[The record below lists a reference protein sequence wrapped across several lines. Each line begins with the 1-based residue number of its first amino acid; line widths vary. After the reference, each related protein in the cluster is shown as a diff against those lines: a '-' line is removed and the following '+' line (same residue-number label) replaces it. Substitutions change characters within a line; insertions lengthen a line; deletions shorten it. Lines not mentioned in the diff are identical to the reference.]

1 MVDDEKRPPEA
12 PPETEGAA
20 PASANAIGTAAIQNT
35 VSASDDT
42 TDSRQN
48 WREVRLVSNVVG
60 EGTEDPRSCRD
71 GFVDQLMDGMA
82 VHVASEGEGGEH
94 DCVIM
99 PAPDVAWPRIVS
111 ALMDFCVHG
120 QAYPADRREF
130 RNLFDLVANRKS
142 YARGV
147 RRIDR
152 NGEPHPTSVVVSEG
166 YVPRYNREHA
176 EKGVGLNR
184 APADAEAYAMAVYDA
199 ARYEAAGLRQVVVK
213 GSDDIAEYQPDCN
226 ETDAAP
232 YRVLTNRQLERQFRR
247 HGRHLGKRQFERY
260 LGHYRNLL
268 PEVDF
273 TEALSPMECPIA
285 NGMLRRDFSGG
296 EVALHVRPYTPED
309 YRLGKYSGI
318 RFRVGADGVVVPPDE
333 PRIAR
338 SGRPDW
344 TPGEW
349 FRDAMPDGTGRRAL
363 LAVLILLMFPA
374 VNIEKAIV
382 FYGLGRNGKGTFLAM
397 MRAMVGAREFQQ
409 RYLASVGIEKL
420 ANEYYLARLVGKL
433 ANLVDETD
441 AAYLKHMASAKA
453 AIGGD
458 VVTGRD
464 PYGKAK
470 EFVAKMLFVY
480 CLNTELTT
488 AEQTEAIF
496 NRFAFIT
503 FPSSFFDR
511 PGGIDRRIKED
522 FMQRP
527 EVCSWFAYLALT
539 QVPYFETSAIID
551 DNAYVVASN
560 AENLAEAN
568 PTIRAWRLL
577 REEVE
582 TSGED
587 GPAKWAGVC
596 AMPVCVAHALMSA
609 AKERYEGDAGKLPR
623 QNGRTFRGNLERAAK
638 ADGFRIVRNDD
649 GTAKQLPMREWW
661 DEGAMAPLVD
671 ALGDEALKR
680 WLKDHADAR
689 PRAWLVRDYAGAD
702 SSPAARAADEAE
714 ADGANFALEFTDYS
728 FSDRAL
734 ATGNERHDANLRREY
749 GELVGETV
757 AASLAP
763 GGYEVWAAP
772 WRAQPHR
779 LRPASASG
787 FRSPEIVRFSGLA
800 VHDDRGVTPPRDWLR
815 GSPWRV
821 PVVERRVA
829 EGATPLEATR
839 VLLDAVDIMCNHAA
853 RVCVSVPHGVVALPG
868 FGAFRAL
875 VKAMKACDAGQNA
888 DIDTWMVRP
897 VTRRAL
903 PPVGGTS

>member
-1 MVDDEKRPPEA
+1 MTDDEKRSPEVS
-12 PPETEGAA
+12 PETEGAA
-20 PASANAIGTAAIQNT
+20 PASASALGTATTQNKALSSNYSTSWRRLDQKQLLERLLAPVRLTSMPLAIAAPSKEDLAHAHAVGLCEDPVFTAQVFLDAPDAAYPRIAEAVVDLVGDPT
-35 VSASDDT
+35 KVK
-42 TDSRQN
+42 R
-48 WREVRLVSNVVG
+48 REVVRLFEFAVHGYASGWKFRQDKNEDGNWEYWWDVGDVALGYVG
-60 EGTEDPRSCRD
+60 EVDKTE
-71 GFVDQLMDGMA
+71 FV
-82 VHVASEGEGGEH
+82 V
-94 DCVIM
+94 
-99 PAPDVAWPRIVS
+99 
-111 ALMDFCVHG
+111 
-120 QAYPADRREF
+120 QAK
-130 RNLFDLVANRKS
+130 LC
-142 YARGV
+142 
-147 RRIDR
+147 
-152 NGEPHPTSVVVSEG
+152 
-166 YVPRYNREHA
+166 
-176 EKGVGLNR
+176 R
-184 APADAEAYAMAVYDA
+184 APASAYAYLYALFDA
-199 ARYEAAGLRQVVVK
+199 AYYAAVGMPQVSSSV
-213 GSDDIAEYQPDCN
+213 GIAEYQPDCN

-232 YRVLTNRQLERQFRR
+232 YALLTNKQLERQFRR
-247 HGRHLGKRQFERY
+247 WGKHLGGKRFKEY
-260 LGHYRNLL
+260 LACLEELL

-273 TEALSPMECPIA
+273 TEELSPMECPIA
-285 NGMLRRDFSGG
+285 NGMLSREDG
-296 EVALHVRPYTPED
+296 VLTVRPYTPED

-349 FRDAMPDGTGRRAL
+349 FRDAMPDEDGRKAL

-420 ANEYYLARLVGKL
+420 ASEYYLARLVGKL

-671 ALGDEALKR
+671 ALGDEGLKG

-689 PRAWLVRDYAGAD
+689 PRAWLVRDYDGPD

-714 ADGANFALEFTDYS
+714 ADGVESGIARGVHAHASAPHEPEGTL
-728 FSDRAL
+728 
-734 ATGNERHDANLRREY
+734 HDAKLRREY
-749 GELVGETV
+749 GEFKGKTV

-763 GGYEVWAAP
+763 NGYEVWLAP
-772 WRAQPHR
+772 GRIQISPVRPDNSWAWSFCMGGKMTYS
-779 LRPASASG
+779 RPAPTLK
-787 FRSPEIVRFSGLA
+787 RSIP
-800 VHDDRGVTPPRDWLR
+800 
-815 GSPWRV
+815 
-821 PVVERRVA
+821 
-829 EGATPLEATR
+829 EGATSPEATR
-839 VLLDAVDIMCNHAA
+839 VLLAALDVALHHHA
-853 RVCVSVPHGVVALPG
+853 RVCVAVPRGVVVRPE
-868 FGAFRAL
+868 FGAWL
-875 VKAMKACDAGQNA
+875 KLSKVLHES
-888 DIDTWMVRP
+888 WEVRP

-903 PPVGGTS
+903 QPAGGTS

>member
-1 MVDDEKRPPEA
+1 MPLAIAAPSKEDLARAHAVGLCEDPMFTAQVFLDAPDAAYPRIAEAVVDLVGDPTKVTRREVVRLFEFAVHGYASGWKFRQDKDEDGNWTYWWGVDTVALGYVGEVDK
-12 PPETEGAA
+12 TEFVVQAKLQRA
-20 PASANAIGTAAIQNT
+20 PASAYAYLYALFDVAYYD
-35 VSASDDT
+35 A
-42 TDSRQN
+42 
-48 WREVRLVSNVVG
+48 VG
-60 EGTEDPRSCRD
+60 MP
-71 GFVDQLMDGMA
+71 Q
-82 VHVASEGEGGEH
+82 VAS
-94 DCVIM
+94 
-99 PAPDVAWPRIVS
+99 
-111 ALMDFCVHG
+111 
-120 QAYPADRREF
+120 
-130 RNLFDLVANRKS
+130 
-142 YARGV
+142 
-147 RRIDR
+147 
-152 NGEPHPTSVVVSEG
+152 SVG
-166 YVPRYNREHA
+166 
-176 EKGVGLNR
+176 
-184 APADAEAYAMAVYDA
+184 
-199 ARYEAAGLRQVVVK
+199 
-213 GSDDIAEYQPDCN
+213 IAEYQTDCN

-232 YRVLTNRQLERQFRR
+232 YALLTNKQLERQFRR
-247 HGRHLGKRQFERY
+247 WGKHLGGKRFKEY
-260 LGHYRNLL
+260 LACLEELL

-273 TEALSPMECPIA
+273 TEELSPVECPIA
-285 NGMLRRDFSGG
+285 NGMLSREDG
-296 EVALHVRPYTPED
+296 VLTVRPYTPD
-309 YRLGKYSGI
+309 DHRLGKYSGI
-318 RFRVGADGVVVPPDE
+318 RFRVGDDGLVVPPDE

-349 FRDAMPDGTGRRAL
+349 FRDAMPDEDGRRAL

-527 EVCSWFAYLALT
+527 EVCSWFAYQALT
-539 QVPYFETSAIID
+539 QVPYFETSSIID

-587 GPAKWAGVC
+587 GPDKWAGVR

-671 ALGDEALKR
+671 AFGDEALKR

-714 ADGANFALEFTDYS
+714 AAGANFALEFIDYS

-779 LRPASASG
+779 SRPASASG

-903 PPVGGTS
+903 PPAGGTS